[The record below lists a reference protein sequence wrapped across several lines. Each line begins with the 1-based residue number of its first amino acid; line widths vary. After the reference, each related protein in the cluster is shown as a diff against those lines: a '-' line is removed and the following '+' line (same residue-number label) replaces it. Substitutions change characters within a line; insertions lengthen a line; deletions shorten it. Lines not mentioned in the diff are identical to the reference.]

1 MEGGVY
7 LWVWAHL
14 VVGYFCG
21 GLSAC
26 GILASG
32 SNKNF
37 SFRGLFFLLVWMQ
50 LAVWG
55 NWGSEFLFKF
65 AE

>member
-1 MEGGVY
+1 MY
-7 LWVWAHL
+7 LWVCAQL

-21 GLSAC
+21 GLPVC

-32 SNKNF
+32 GNK
-37 SFRGLFFLLVWMQ
+37 LWVVFLLVWMQ

-55 NWGSEFLFKF
+55 NWSSEFLFKF